1 MSEGI
6 LLCNERTLLILL
18 LLLLRLRL
26 LLRLLLLL
34 RILLLLRR
42 LLLLLLLLLLI
53 LWPFGPKTGRNLS
66 VAGILRQLI
75 FYVVRISAQRH
86 TCTLEGQVTLFLCG
100 MSFRTCLVWL
110 ALQAARLSPVGLF
123 CLLALQ

>member
-42 LLLLLLLLLLI
+42 LLLLLLLLLI